1 MKEVG
6 HVKEGEGMKEGERVE
21 EGGCEEGE
29 GVKEGGCEEGEGVKE
44 CEVVRSL
51 HVPGRHLF
59 LPVRGWEDGREGER
73 GEGEKERGRKE
84 NSEGGHK

>member
-1 MKEVG
+1 MKEGG
-6 HVKEGEGMKEGERVE
+6 HVKEGEGMKEGERV
-21 EGGCEEGE
+21 EEGE

-59 LPVRGWEDGREGER
+59 LPVSVKRRVNESCPEGAGGGWGLL
-73 GEGEKERGRKE
+73 KTC
-84 NSEGGHK
+84 H